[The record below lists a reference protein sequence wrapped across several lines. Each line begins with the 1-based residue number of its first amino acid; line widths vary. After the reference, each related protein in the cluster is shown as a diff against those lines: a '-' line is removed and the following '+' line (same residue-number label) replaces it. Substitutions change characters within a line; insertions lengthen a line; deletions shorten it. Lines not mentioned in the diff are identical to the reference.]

1 MTVRQSAGAIVLAGG
16 RGSRLSRD
24 KGCLLV
30 GGAPI
35 VARVVAAAT
44 AVCERVIVVGD
55 APLPEGL
62 GVTAVAD
69 ATPGGGPVQAL
80 GTGLRALGTP
90 LCVLLAWD
98 MPFVSAELLGHLVAN
113 ADAFEA
119 VVPRIGGR
127 PQPLCA
133 VYARAC
139 LPLIEAL
146 DEGRNVAMRDFVA
159 RLRVRWVEEDEV
171 RPFGDPARLFL
182 NVNTDEDL
190 ARARAMTEAEEG

>member
-30 GGAPI
+30 GGVPI
-35 VARVVAAAT
+35 VARVVAAART
-44 AVCERVIVVGD
+44 ACVRVMVVGD
-55 APLPEGL
+55 APLPGGL
-62 GVTAVAD
+62 DATVVAD

-80 GTGLRALGTP
+80 GTGLGALGTP
-90 LCVLLAWD
+90 LGVLLAWD
-98 MPFVSAELLGHLVAN
+98 MPFVSVKLLRYLVAN
-113 ADAFEA
+113 ADAVEA

-133 VYARAC
+133 VYAGAC
-139 LPLIEAL
+139 LPVIETL
-146 DEGRNVAMRDFVA
+146 DEGRNAAMGEFLA

-171 RPFGDPARLFL
+171 RPFGDSARLFL

-190 ARARAMTEAEEG
+190 AKARAMAYEGDG